1 MRPSPT
7 GTYRVIGFVAG
18 VGNHGPVKSRVM
30 LCSQEGAVSVVA
42 ELPQGPVA
50 DRWVW
55 LDLVAEADDM
65 EAVAELTA
73 GFGFDQMALRDVV
86 EDTDLSKVDDFGHH
100 LLVVL
105 HGLRDDEVDTYD
117 VGCFVT
123 EQYLVTVHRCDSPGL
138 YFLWDRI
145 LENSDLANGGVDHLL
160 ARIADVLTRRL
171 LAVVDAFDDAGDELI
186 LKALDA
192 HQDLLPELMAVRG
205 DLAEIRRVVHPQRE
219 TLDQLRQSRSPL
231 ISETGR
237 RRLSDVFDV
246 ASRASQ
252 GLEGARASLAEIL
265 DAYRGAEAQ
274 KATDVSMVLTVYAA
288 IMLPLALIAG
298 FFGMNFTNIPGFD
311 SEIGWIVITAIMLV
325 FALVSLGV
333 FIAAGWIRRPSGRRA
348 GRVLGRGLVEAAR
361 APAQIVGAAYEI
373 STLPLRATVRRT
385 RRGQNPDE

>member
-1 MRPSPT
+1 MR
-7 GTYRVIGFVAG
+7 
-18 VGNHGPVKSRVM
+18 
-30 LCSQEGAVSVVA
+30 CSQQGDVSVAA
-42 ELPQGPVA
+42 ELPPGPVA
-50 DRWVW
+50 DRWLW
-55 LDLVAEADDM
+55 LDLVARADDM
-65 EAVAELTA
+65 EAVAELTSD
-73 GFGFDQMALRDVV
+73 FRFDQMALRDVV

-117 VGCFVT
+117 VGCFVN
-123 EQYLVTVHRCDSPGL
+123 EQYLVSVHRCDSPGL
-138 YFLWDRI
+138 NFLWDHI
-145 LENSDLANGGVDHLL
+145 LENFELANGGVDHLL

-219 TLDQLRQSRSPL
+219 TLDQLRQSPSPL

-237 RRLSDVFDV
+237 RRFSDVFDV

-288 IMLPLALIAG
+288 IMLPLSLIAG
-298 FFGMNFTNIPGFD
+298 FFGMNFTNIPGFH
-311 SEIGWIVITAIMLV
+311 SEIGWIVVTAAMLV

-385 RRGQNPDE
+385 RRGQGPEE

>member
-1 MRPSPT
+1 
-7 GTYRVIGFVAG
+7 
-18 VGNHGPVKSRVM
+18 M

-42 ELPQGPVA
+42 ELPPGPVA

-55 LDLVAEADDM
+55 LDLIADADDM

-86 EDTDLSKVDDFGHH
+86 EDSDLSKVDDFGHH

-123 EQYLVTVHRCDSPGL
+123 EQHLVTVHRCDSPGL
-138 YFLWDRI
+138 DFLWDRI
-145 LENSDLANGGVDHLL
+145 LENFELATGGVDHLL

-171 LAVVDAFDDAGDELI
+171 LAVVDAFDDVGDELI

-219 TLDQLRQSRSPL
+219 TLDQLRQSPSPL

-274 KATDVSMVLTVYAA
+274 KATDVSKVLTVYAA
-288 IMLPLALIAG
+288 IMLPLTLIAG
-298 FFGMNFTNIPGFD
+298 FFGMNFTNIPGFH
-311 SEIGWIVITAIMLV
+311 SEIGWIVITVIMLV
-325 FALVSLGV
+325 IAVVSLGIFV
-333 FIAAGWIRRPSGRRA
+333 AAGWIRRPSGRRA

-361 APAQIVGAAYEI
+361 APAHIVGAAYEI
-373 STLPLRATVRRT
+373 STLPLRATVRRN
-385 RRGQNPDE
+385 RRGQGPEE